1 MENKKEF
8 FLNYLKEYNQTW
20 YDKDIE
26 KVKEFYN
33 EENRLI
39 YYDNH
44 KNNAI

>member
-26 KVKEFYN
+26 KVKEAY
-33 EENRLI
+33 ENVKE
-39 YYDNH
+39 
-44 KNNAI
+44 KNKSNR